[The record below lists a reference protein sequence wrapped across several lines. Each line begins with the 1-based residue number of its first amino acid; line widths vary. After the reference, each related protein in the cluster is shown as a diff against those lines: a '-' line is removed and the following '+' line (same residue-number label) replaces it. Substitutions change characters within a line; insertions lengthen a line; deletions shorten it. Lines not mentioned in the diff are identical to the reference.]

1 MKSSFTGLITLGE
14 RRHIAKTSVAL
25 ASSLNIG
32 KLEVP
37 MRVIIIFV
45 IVAAAVL
52 FVPGVAW
59 AHCDTIAGP
68 VVADARLALDKGD
81 VTPVL
86 KWIKPESES
95 EIRTTFQK
103 TLVVRAKGPDAREI
117 ADRLFFE
124 TVVRLHRKGEN
135 AAFTG
140 LKDEPVEDSI
150 MLADKALESGS
161 ADELVTESMAHL
173 AIQLRQR
180 FAAAREARN
189 HSSDSVSAGREYV
202 ARYVEFMHYVE
213 QLHEIGGDGVQAES
227 TAHR

>member
-1 MKSSFTGLITLGE
+1 
-14 RRHIAKTSVAL
+14 
-25 ASSLNIG
+25 
-32 KLEVP
+32 
-37 MRVIIIFV
+37 MRVVIILV

-68 VVADARLALDKGD
+68 VVADARLALDKSD

-86 KWIKPESES
+86 KWIKPEYES
-95 EIRTTFQK
+95 ELRITFQK

-117 ADRLFFE
+117 ADRYFFE

-135 AAFTG
+135 APFTG
-140 LKDEPVEDSI
+140 LKDEPIEDSI
-150 MLADKALESGS
+150 MLADKALASGS
-161 ADELVTESMAHL
+161 VDELVSESMAHL

-180 FAAAREARN
+180 FVAAKAARS

-213 QLHEIGGDGVQAES
+213 QLHEIGGEGVQSDS